1 MVNSKIG
8 GVVKTTPLKSVKGF
22 VWADQRRCD
31 WSDKS
36 VTSSAWEYIM
46 VRSGKK
52 EKRETMET
60 DKYLTLISETSNV
73 NNFTVRFTDAL
84 TFGEDWEVALV
95 QAYLPHRDS
104 HFQESFKKYFPNNK
118 AIGELVVHY
127 NTSPT
132 ATSSTS
138 TSSTVRIND
147 IVDGINKGT
156 TKLDVLKMI
165 YTVAWNKIIHD
176 FKTDASVTAAY
187 PKDDKG
193 NVLHQILEETAYGVT
208 LKGYAVKGGRFTLDK
223 TLAQMIGVM
232 NVAGTGLGSGVH
244 YRIRD
249 NENIKRTSAFTYNN
263 DEINLYSSVDW
274 VFTLHTTWSTR
285 YIPTEVYRHVDINC
299 SLIVPQQVN
308 NDDTNYILYHAEIP
322 GNGGLVI
329 PHQRIYVKLRST
341 SFRSI
346 QIWITDHETG
356 QIDQTLPFEKTRVI
370 LHVRNKKPSQ
380 TV

>member
-1 MVNSKIG
+1 
-8 GVVKTTPLKSVKGF
+8 
-22 VWADQRRCD
+22 
-31 WSDKS
+31 
-36 VTSSAWEYIM
+36 
-46 VRSGKK
+46 
-52 EKRETMET
+52 MET
-60 DKYLTLISETSNV
+60 DKYITLTSGTYTGHDFTV
-73 NNFTVRFTDAL
+73 NFTNEL
-84 TFGEDWEVALV
+84 TFGENWEVAVV
-95 QAYLPHRDS
+95 QAYIPHSDS
-104 HFQESFKKYFPNNK
+104 HFRNSFRKFFPNNK
-118 AIGELVVHY
+118 IIGGLAVHY

-132 ATSSTS
+132 ATSSASTTTS
-138 TSSTVRIND
+138 VRIDN
-147 IVDGINKGT
+147 IIDGIGRGT
-156 TKLDVLKMI
+156 SKMDVLKLI
-165 YTVAWNKIIHD
+165 YSVAWNKIMYELQ
-176 FKTDASVTAAY
+176 TDASVTAAY

-193 NVLHQILEETAYGVT
+193 NMFHQTLEETSHGVT
-208 LKGYAVKGGRFTLDK
+208 LKGYAVTGGRFTLDK
-223 TLAQMIGVM
+223 KLAQMMDVM
-232 NVAGTGLGSGVH
+232 NVGGTGLGSGVH

-356 QIDQTLPFEKTRVI
+356 QIDQTLPFEKTRFI